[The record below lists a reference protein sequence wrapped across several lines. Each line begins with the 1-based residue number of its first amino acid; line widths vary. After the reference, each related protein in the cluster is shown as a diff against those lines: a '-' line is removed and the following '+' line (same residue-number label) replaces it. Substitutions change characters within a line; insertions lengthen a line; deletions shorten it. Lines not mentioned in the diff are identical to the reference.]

1 MERRLTT
8 ILSADVVGYSRLMGE
23 DEAGTL
29 TALKALRRELV
40 KPKEIQYRG
49 RTMKLMGDGAVMEFA
64 GVVDALAFAV
74 EVQVAMAGRNAAV
87 AEDRRIVYRIGLNVG
102 DIVVEGDDISGDG
115 VNEAARLEALCEPG
129 GVCLSQAVLDQV
141 KGKLDLAFE
150 PLGEQAVE
158 NTAEP
163 VMAYRVA
170 LDEKAAA
177 LTTPVVHAAP
187 ATRRRPWPAVA
198 AGFALSL
205 LGIAAL
211 GWWQPW
217 THSMDPALVTD
228 TTVPLPDPPAIAVLP
243 FENDSADPEQDYF
256 ADGMTEDLIT
266 DLAKSPGL
274 QVTARTSTAAYKG
287 RPVDVREIS
296 SELGVQY
303 ILEGSVEKN
312 RGQIRVTAQLVEA
325 ATGNHL
331 WAERFD
337 RDLVDVFA
345 IRDDIRTSIVGAIT
359 GRTAPQLT
367 AEIRKAKLRPLDSL
381 RARDLYYR
389 ALSYFSDFH
398 KDANAK
404 ARNMLEKSIAL
415 DPDDAAA
422 HALLAWTHWRDT
434 WLGWG
439 DDPEAS
445 RDLALKAAKQAVAL
459 DDADYRSH
467 WALAAALHLPGDDEA
482 AAAHYQRA
490 FELNPHDPDL
500 LADWGAFLRY
510 SGRAEDAVAQVQRAM
525 ALNPHYPAWYISIL
539 TDSYFQLGRYRE
551 TVEVAGTLVNPLF
564 DHRLV
569 LAASYAN
576 LGRTKEAEAEIAKI
590 LEIDPDYTIAS
601 VPTDQAW
608 EGDVLERL
616 LDGLRKAGL
625 PE

>member
-8 ILSADVVGYSRLMGE
+8 IMSADVVGYGRLMGA

-29 TALKALRRELV
+29 AALKALRRELV

-49 RTMKLMGDGAVMEFA
+49 RTVKLVSAGAVMEFA
-64 GVVDALAFAV
+64 SAVDAVSFTV
-74 EVQVAMAGRNAAV
+74 EVQTAMVERNAAV
-87 AEDRRIVYRIGLNVG
+87 AEDQRIVYRIGLNVG
-102 DIVVEGDDISGDG
+102 DIIVEGDDISGDG
-115 VNEAARLEALCEPG
+115 VKVAARLEGLSEPG

-141 KGKLDLAFE
+141 KGKLDLTFE
-150 PLGEQAVE
+150 PLGEQLVD
-158 NTAEP
+158 NIAEP
-163 VMAYRVA
+163 VPAYRVVF
-170 LDEKAAA
+170 DEKAAA
-177 LTTPVVHAAP
+177 LTTPVVHTVAAG
-187 ATRRRPWPAVA
+187 RRRRWPAVA
-198 AGFALSL
+198 ASFALGL
-205 LGIAAL
+205 LAIAAL

-217 THSMDPALVTD
+217 ASYMEPALVTA
-228 TTVPLPDPPAIAVLP
+228 TTPPLSNPPAIAVLP
-243 FENDSADPEQDYF
+243 FENLSTDPEQDYF

-266 DLAKSPGL
+266 DLTKLPGL
-274 QVTARTSTAAYKG
+274 QVTARSSTAAYKG

-296 SELGVQY
+296 RELGVQY
-303 ILEGSVEKN
+303 ILEGSVEK
-312 RGQIRVTAQLVEA
+312 GPDQIRVTAQLVDA
-325 ATGNHL
+325 ATGGHL

-345 IRDDIRTSIVGAIT
+345 IRDDIRRSIVGAIT
-359 GRTAPQLT
+359 GRSGPMP
-367 AEIRKAKLRPLDSL
+367 KADIGNSARQPLESL
-381 RARDLYYR
+381 KARDLYYR
-389 ALSYFSDFH
+389 ALSYFPDFN

-404 ARNMLEKSIAL
+404 ARHMLEKSIAL

-422 HALLAWTHWRDT
+422 HALLAWTHWRDN

-445 RDLALKAAKQAVAL
+445 RDLALKAARKAVAL

-467 WALAAALHLPGDDEA
+467 WALAAAMRLPGNDEA

-500 LADWGAFLRY
+500 LADWGEFLRF
-510 SGRAEDAVAQVQRAM
+510 SGRADEAVAQVKRAM

-539 TDSYFQLGRYRE
+539 TDSYFELGRYHE
-551 TVEVAGTLVNPLF
+551 AVEVAGKLVNPLF

-569 LAASYAN
+569 LAASYAH
-576 LGRTKEAEAEIAKI
+576 LDRTKEAEAEIEKI

-608 EGDVLERL
+608 EGDVLARL
-616 LDGLRKAGL
+616 LEGLRDAGL

>member
-8 ILSADVVGYSRLMGE
+8 IMSADVVGYGRLMGT

-49 RTMKLMGDGAVMEFA
+49 RTVKLMGAGAVMEFA
-64 GVVDALAFAV
+64 SAFDAVSFAV
-74 EVQVAMAGRNAAV
+74 EVQVAMAGRNAAM
-87 AEDRRIVYRIGLNVG
+87 AEDRRIVYRIGLTVG
-102 DIVVEGDDISGDG
+102 DLIVEGDDISGNG
-115 VNEAARLEALCEPG
+115 VKVAARLEGLCEPG
-129 GVCLSQAVLDQV
+129 GVCLSQDVLDQV
-141 KGKLDLAFE
+141 KGKLELTFE
-150 PLGEQAVE
+150 PAGEQMVDE
-158 NTAEP
+158 IAEP
-163 VMAYRVA
+163 VPAYRVVF
-170 LDEKAAA
+170 DEKAAA
-177 LTTPVVHAAP
+177 LATPVVHAVAAGRP
-187 ATRRRPWPAVA
+187 RRWPAVA
-198 AGFALSL
+198 AGFALGL
-205 LGIAAL
+205 LAIAAL

-217 THSMDPALVTD
+217 APYMEPALVTG

-243 FENDSADPEQDYF
+243 FENLSADPEQDYF

-266 DLAKSPGL
+266 DLTKLPGL
-274 QVTARTSTAAYKG
+274 QVTARSSTAAYKG

-296 SELGVQY
+296 RELGVQY
-303 ILEGSVEKN
+303 ILEGGVE
-312 RGQIRVTAQLVEA
+312 RGADQIRVTAQLVDA
-325 ATGNHL
+325 ATGDLL

-345 IRDDIRTSIVGAIT
+345 IRHDIRRAIVGAIT
-359 GRTAPQLT
+359 GETGPTVEAEVPKTA
-367 AEIRKAKLRPLDSL
+367 RPPLESL
-381 RARDLYYR
+381 KARDLYYR

-398 KDANAK
+398 EDANAK
-404 ARNMLEKSIAL
+404 ARDMLEESIAL
-415 DPDDAAA
+415 DPDDAAT

-439 DDPEAS
+439 DDPKAS
-445 RDLALKAAKQAVAL
+445 GDLALKAAQKAVAL
-459 DDADYRSH
+459 DDADYRGH

-510 SGRAEDAVAQVQRAM
+510 SGRAEDAVAQVKRAM
-525 ALNPHYPAWYISIL
+525 ALNPNYPGWYISIL
-539 TDSYFQLGRYRE
+539 TDSYFELGRYRE
-551 TVEVAGTLVNPLF
+551 TVEVAGKLVNPLF

-569 LAASYAN
+569 LAASYAH

-590 LEIDPDYTIAS
+590 LEIEPAYTIAS

-616 LDGLRKAGL
+616 LAGLREAGL